1 MDKKTVNKIRSGLE
15 LSRDNLVST
24 SETAL
29 CLLGLL
35 EKEGEVSENVKTCIE
50 NIVGKIHL
58 VYEEMRELGLWPDF
72 EEKPRAVTASDVL
85 SFENYASASAKEELS
100 AEKNSGWGGM
110 NKEEKV
116 ELVRELY
123 KKFGSSTFYYN
134 QLRNATCYILFKTP
148 ERYTGKRRR
157 AISEEQLNVLEE
169 VMKAF
174 EKSPIFEIKGP
185 YQSRTS
191 GHTFYTIRFTEEV
204 KKFL

>member
-15 LSRDNLVST
+15 LSRDNLVGA

-35 EKEGEVSENVKTCIE
+35 EKEGEVSENVKACVE

-72 EEKPRAVTASDVL
+72 KEKPRAVTAS
-85 SFENYASASAKEELS
+85 AKEELGV
-100 AEKNSGWGGM
+100 EKNSGWKGM
-110 NKEEKV
+110 SKEEKV

-123 KKFGSSTFYYN
+123 KKFGNSTFYYSE
-134 QLRNATCYILFKTP
+134 LRSATCYILFKTP
-148 ERYTGKRRR
+148 ERYTGKRSM

-185 YQSRTS
+185 YRSRTS
-191 GHTFYTIRFTEEV
+191 GHFYTIRFTEEV